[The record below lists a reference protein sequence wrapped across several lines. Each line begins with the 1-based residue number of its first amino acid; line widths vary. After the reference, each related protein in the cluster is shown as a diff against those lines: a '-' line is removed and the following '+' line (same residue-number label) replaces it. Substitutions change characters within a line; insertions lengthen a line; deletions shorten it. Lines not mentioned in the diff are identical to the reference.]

1 MFPLFDRFFDANAC
15 ATAAKIPNMSCTEIT
30 LPNSSRA
37 AILLPTNATTIHQQ
51 KDNGPGKQ
59 LQLASYYPGDPGQ
72 PPITEC
78 AAGGYFNDDDGDDGD
93 LAATGADCYA
103 IRWWAQTNV
112 GFWTLTPDNLRAD
125 PWTVFVTHGDCT
137 VLASIPADQKTPNWP
152 IYVGD
157 QDLDNI
163 LDTVLTRFMDN
174 DGKVQADGVI
184 NCPTSDGKG
193 GLDMVETTFW
203 IRSSK
208 GIIT

>member
-72 PPITEC
+72 PP
-78 AAGGYFNDDDGDDGD
+78 YH
-93 LAATGADCYA
+93 
-103 IRWWAQTNV
+103 R
-112 GFWTLTPDNLRAD
+112 
-125 PWTVFVTHGDCT
+125 
-137 VLASIPADQKTPNWP
+137 KTPNWP

-163 LDTVLTRFMDN
+163 LDTVLTRF
-174 DGKVQADGVI
+174 KVQVDGVV